1 MCFPTLFSIAQEK
14 GITNADYLSWR
25 DSSVV
30 RVVTFMELL
39 YPIRMKRHVEDK
51 LYKRPTKSSLFEV
64 KSFYRVLTD
73 GGIRFSLEEYMEHQN
88 STQDCLFYL
97 DCCYG

>member
-1 MCFPTLFSIAQEK
+1 MGFWRMCFPTLFSIAQEK

-73 GGIRFSLEEYMEHQN
+73 GGIQAFP
-88 STQDCLFYL
+88 
-97 DCCYG
+97 